1 MYKKMGVD
9 FHSRRPSPEAL
20 LRRVA
25 LGKGLY
31 AINTCVDAYNL
42 VVMKYRISL
51 GAFDADHMTLPCEV
65 KVAGGGETIDLLGVD
80 GVTTLKKGEVI
91 YCDQIGPYNLDYNY
105 RDAERTKITEQT
117 KISLSTLM
125 AFMISM
131 SKKLKFRLKKLLQG
145 LPNTVGAMLLR
156 RELLKQTGNIFYSRA
171 LPKNIP
177 IENGRLLLL

>member
-1 MYKKMGVD
+1 MIRNVSIKKKDKVLEDEKNKLIEEYKNITLEQIDTYPELQSYRQMYKKMGVD

-131 SKKLKFRLKKLLQG
+131 SK
-145 LPNTVGAMLLR
+145 
-156 RELLKQTGNIFYSRA
+156 S
-171 LPKNIP
+171 
-177 IENGRLLLL
+177 